1 MGPQTTTATID
12 ELEQMFEEH
21 PSLNVSLQDF
31 EPTSSEIGQSPRF
44 GYPSHHS
51 GFLSDTGSEMADS
64 ASGGRYSPPA
74 WRRDENGNRSSG
86 FWNRSLLG
94 KRGREDSRE
103 SSPEYESADDG
114 EDATLATAA
123 RTRLPTGSISPQKQR
138 SPSPGVYP
146 QGSEDFG
153 RTFGGLVKQEH
164 DRDSVHT
171 AENANSYI
179 RFAVRAEVQHRTE
192 PFEAA
197 FSFVR
202 TKFNAVTKSW
212 ASLATSIIVA
222 FVSYLALQRL
232 FQPGDPPP
240 VPDLVKV
247 AGLAKAFE
255 PLIFY
260 SENGVQQVGD
270 LQATGVAVWDLGE
283 SVRSTNMTSAPIIV
297 KELDDLSDS
306 LKTLAIELTRFFANV
321 DGDVDGILIVMDW
334 ARRELSQL
342 QLLPPSPMTSAF
354 DNVHT
359 LLTKCGFLENPSGT
373 PTRVGILATSIF
385 GLSSQQRTRQTLQRT
400 FTEFLSV
407 LEESI
412 NSELTHSLALFSL
425 FEAIDRQFGNL
436 ARTVAR
442 ESDAQDSAQDDLLS
456 SLWTKL
462 LGPNASTL
470 HKFEKNKKLLSNI
483 RSKTVQNKNI
493 LEDHN
498 RKLLMLKANLENLRR
513 KLVSPLVRAN
523 GSTLGV
529 DEQIRG
535 LEEVSGYLGGVREK
549 QKTKLMEFLYGAG
562 SNSARRIAGV
572 ERGEVDGHWER

>member
-1 MGPQTTTATID
+1 M
-12 ELEQMFEEH
+12 
-21 PSLNVSLQDF
+21 
-31 EPTSSEIGQSPRF
+31 
-44 GYPSHHS
+44 
-51 GFLSDTGSEMADS
+51 
-64 ASGGRYSPPA
+64 
-74 WRRDENGNRSSG
+74 
-86 FWNRSLLG
+86 LG
-94 KRGREDSRE
+94 KRSREDSRE

-114 EDATLATAA
+114 EDATLAAAA
-123 RTRLPTGSISPQKQR
+123 RTRLPTGSMSPDKQR
-138 SPSPGVYP
+138 SPSPGPYP

-153 RTFGGLVKQEH
+153 RTFGGVIKQEQ
-164 DRDSVHT
+164 DDGPST
-171 AENANSYI
+171 ENANNYI

-197 FSFVR
+197 FSFVK
-202 TKFNAVTKSW
+202 TKFNTVTKSW
-212 ASLATSIIVA
+212 TSLATSILVA
-222 FVSYLALQRL
+222 FLSFLALQRL

-297 KELDDLSDS
+297 KELDGLSES

-359 LLTKCGFLENPSGT
+359 LLTKCGVLETPSGT
-373 PTRVGILATSIF
+373 PTRVGTLATSIF
-385 GLSSQQRTRQTLQRT
+385 GLSSHQRTRQTLQRT

-407 LEESI
+407 LEDSI

-462 LGPNASTL
+462 LGPNANTL

-529 DEQIRG
+529 EEQIRG

-549 QKTKLMEFLYGAG
+549 QKTKLMEYLYGAG
-562 SNSARRIAGV
+562 SNSARRIAGS
-572 ERGEVDGHWER
+572 ERGEVDGYWER